1 MIIEKGNL
9 VTMEYGGRFE
19 SGEIFDSS
27 MKGGVL
33 KPLVFNVGRME
44 IIKGLDEGVLGMEEG
59 EEKEI
64 VILPEKGYGEY
75 NIELKKTVQKKALP
89 GGFKPVEG
97 MILMVGNPD
106 GGKIPANIMKVGN
119 RTIILDFNHPLAGK
133 KLIFK
138 VKILSVKK
146 GKTE

>member
-75 NIELKKTVQKKALP
+75 NIELKNIRPRRDVFLRKLRQGLFYNA
-89 GGFKPVEG
+89 GN
-97 MILMVGNPD
+97 ILCHHFPFFG
-106 GGKIPANIMKVGN
+106 IM
-119 RTIILDFNHPLAGK
+119 A
-133 KLIFK
+133 
-138 VKILSVKK
+138 
-146 GKTE
+146 